1 MIDKIMDKIGYLLF
15 LSLIIIISPY
25 LFISGGVS
33 RIIRYYKYVSNTM
46 HNKDLD
52 QYFF

>member
-25 LFISGGVS
+25 LFITGGFA
-33 RIIRYYKYVSNTM
+33 RIIRFYKYVIAKEA
-46 HNKDLD
+46 NKEVDT
-52 QYFF
+52 YNY